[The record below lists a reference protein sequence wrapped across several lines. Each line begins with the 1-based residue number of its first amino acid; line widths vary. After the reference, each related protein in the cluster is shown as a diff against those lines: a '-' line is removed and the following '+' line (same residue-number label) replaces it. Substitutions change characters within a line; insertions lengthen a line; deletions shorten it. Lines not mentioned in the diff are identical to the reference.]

1 MASEMTESEER
12 IEGRAALFV
21 RPTVLD
27 VGLGVLYFFTS
38 HMVIRALYFIGV
50 DRTAEELSVFFLVV
64 IASTILAHLLSR
76 PLLRARRFAESALG
90 VPAVSVVAALGATLA
105 LVSMLPVVGV
115 ALFYAAGALLGFACG
130 WIIVIWTSTIHA
142 ARPERAS
149 FYLDPALV
157 LAVVCYFLFR
167 AVSSFSDTITQGF
180 LLALPLV
187 TIACIIRSGNPSSE
201 GEAQVRE
208 LGDGA
213 QALQVLVVVAAAFAI
228 GCSVTVYLSGREG
241 DTLSSGLN
249 YMVLFE
255 VLAVILMVFC
265 CGVMS
270 RFARQQGGG
279 GAVIAGI
286 GGAHVLR
293 VLRTAVFHRPR
304 DGRGGHS
311 VERA

>member
-1 MASEMTESEER
+1 M
-12 IEGRAALFV
+12 
-21 RPTVLD
+21 
-27 VGLGVLYFFTS
+27 
-38 HMVIRALYFIGV
+38 
-50 DRTAEELSVFFLVV
+50 
-64 IASTILAHLLSR
+64 
-76 PLLRARRFAESALG
+76 
-90 VPAVSVVAALGATLA
+90 
-105 LVSMLPVVGV
+105 
-115 ALFYAAGALLGFACG
+115 
-130 WIIVIWTSTIHA
+130 
-142 ARPERAS
+142 
-149 FYLDPALV
+149 
-157 LAVVCYFLFR
+157 
-167 AVSSFSDTITQGF
+167 
-180 LLALPLV
+180 
-187 TIACIIRSGNPSSE
+187 
-201 GEAQVRE
+201 RE